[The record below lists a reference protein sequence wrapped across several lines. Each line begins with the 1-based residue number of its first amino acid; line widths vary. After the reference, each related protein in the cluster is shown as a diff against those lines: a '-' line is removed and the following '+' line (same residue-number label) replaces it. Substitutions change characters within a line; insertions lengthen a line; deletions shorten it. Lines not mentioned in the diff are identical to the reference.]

1 MLQRSKGREVAVV
14 SRGRARRF
22 ATRCYSIAALSPRAT
37 TCLGHSVTPRRARL
51 GHRPRSVQFSLQ
63 HSGGPRA
70 AVRGSH
76 ALRADI
82 NRIMKAVRD
91 KVLPET
97 VGFFFGVSDGSETE
111 EDLQIFSD
119 ALVWL
124 KEDDKG
130 VWRTITYQASW

>member
-1 MLQRSKGREVAVV
+1 
-14 SRGRARRF
+14 
-22 ATRCYSIAALSPRAT
+22 
-37 TCLGHSVTPRRARL
+37 
-51 GHRPRSVQFSLQ
+51 
-63 HSGGPRA
+63 
-70 AVRGSH
+70 
-76 ALRADI
+76 
-82 NRIMKAVRD
+82 MKAVRD